1 MIQPG
6 GVLGK
11 LLGPFLKT
19 GLLLIRNI
27 IKPLA
32 KSILIPLGLTATKSA
47 ADAGR
52 HKKNLSFWIYSI
64 NNIN

>member
-19 GLLLIRNI
+19 ELLIIRNI

-32 KSILIPLGLTATKSA
+32 KSILIPLGLTATASA
-47 ADAGR
+47 ADTGR
-52 HKKNLSFWIYSI
+52 HKKNLSFWIYRI